1 MYKEF
6 EDINSLMEAVVA
18 DKHAEGAGSYVAN
31 RYPVRF
37 VLFDNF
43 SDSSEFVNRM
53 ASKTTVITISEWME
67 AGYPDVMTTSSKLAD
82 NIIVLPQKVEKDD
95 LVVTPFS
102 ELARFYNNGNLKEFD
117 ALIGTIKSM
126 ENHDKADYS
135 EHHRRIYI
143 PIVGLAGKMAR
154 FHDDSQAMIW
164 SLRGSAGGDT
174 YNMVLTNGSLY
185 GIRGLE
191 DTYSIVR
198 SVHEW
203 LKAWDDQSLTS
214 TILCSSPSIYANRE
228 YAQPDNAFH
237 YCTCANAYELL
248 TKGLGL
254 DLNFL
259 PHGKEYEGYWERLA
273 GEIDIRHFRFD
284 DFFNHKY
291 DIYQLTDYGVFIKTW
306 FEFSDPYMRWLL
318 SAYYTHKF
326 CRRGYICQVLTDIRN
341 YTDVEFVTALETK
354 IFDSDNPE
362 QEIEERRAALET
374 AARQDVVIAEE
385 AQEQIREALERMA
398 KADGYQAALKYMTT
412 ATYAEKL
419 LMIKWL
425 AEGSISTADIKDIYP
440 ALYSYLQPSSTTTAE
455 GTGWIDQYID
465 DYKSAKLANQYTDKV
480 RERIMEVNG
489 TTARFNNWYS
499 CFKTTRTLLDNR
511 KDIEVYF
518 WVDGLGIDWIPFI
531 RDIIKKH
538 ENDGQYLNEIMVGKA
553 LLPTTTSVNKEDLE
567 RLTGGK
573 LEKSGDI
580 DEAAHHT
587 RKYPR
592 YIIDDMATVEKTI
605 DTILKK
611 NPGRKIAIVSDHG
624 ISFLSQLC
632 EGLNLKGFESDHGG
646 RLARKRQGD
655 ATSDDKYKVLDDK
668 RTVCALRHN
677 SLIAKIPEGAGC
689 HGGCTPEEV
698 LVPVFIV
705 SNEKAKTN
713 WTAILKTWELKTSAP
728 QAVITIKGLN
738 GTDKPYVIYNGK
750 KYNLTKIT
758 GDDYQTERMELNAQV
773 KELKLQIGTQSKT
786 FSIKINI
793 GVEEDNDFMDF

>member
-1 MYKEF
+1 MYKAF
-6 EDINSLMEAVVA
+6 DDIDSLMEAVGA
-18 DKHAEGAGSYVAN
+18 DKHAEGAGAYIAN

-43 SDSSEFVNRM
+43 TDSSEFVNRM
-53 ASKTTVITISEWME
+53 ADKTAVIKISKWME
-67 AGYPDVMTTSSKLAD
+67 EDYPDVMTTSSKLAD
-82 NIIVLPQKVEKDD
+82 HIVLLPQKVLKTD

-135 EHHRRIYI
+135 VYHRRIYI

-154 FHDDSQAMIW
+154 FHDDSQAIIW
-164 SLRGSAGGDT
+164 SLKGSVGGDT
-174 YNMVLTNGSLY
+174 YNMMLTNGSLY
-185 GIRGLE
+185 GVRGLE
-191 DTYSIVR
+191 GSYTIVR

-203 LKAWDDQSLTS
+203 LKAWDDQNLTS
-214 TILCSSPSIYANRE
+214 TILCTSPSIYANRE

-254 DLNFL
+254 GLDFL
-259 PHGKEYEGYWERLA
+259 PHGEKYEGYWERLA
-273 GEIDIRHFRFD
+273 SEIDIRNFRFD

-306 FEFSDPYMRWLL
+306 FEFDDPYMRWLL

-326 CRRGYICQVLTDIRN
+326 CSRGYICQVLMDIRD
-341 YTDVEFVTALETK
+341 YTNVEFVTALEIN
-354 IFDSDNPE
+354 IFHSDTPE
-362 QEIEERRAALET
+362 QVIEERRAALQ
-374 AARQDVVIAEE
+374 AAAAQGVVITEE
-385 AQEQIREALERMA
+385 AQEQISKALECRA

-419 LMIKWL
+419 LIIKWL
-425 AEGSISTADIKDIYP
+425 AEGNVSVSDIKDIYP
-440 ALYSYLQPSSTTTAE
+440 PLYSYMQPSSTLSLEDAT
-455 GTGWIDQYID
+455 WIDPYID
-465 DYKSAKLANQYTDKV
+465 DYKHAKLANKYTDEVKG
-480 RERIMEVNG
+480 RIMEVNG
-489 TTARFNNWYS
+489 SVTKFSKWYHS
-499 CFKTTRTLLDNR
+499 YKTTRSLLSDR
-511 KDIEVYF
+511 SDIEVYF
-518 WVDGLGIDWIPFI
+518 WVDGLGIDWIPYI
-531 RDIIKKH
+531 QDIIKKH
-538 ENDGQYLNEIMVGKA
+538 NNEGFYLNEILVGKA
-553 LLPTTTSVNKEDLE
+553 LLPTVTSVNKEDLE
-567 RLTGGK
+567 KLTGSR
-573 LEKSGDI
+573 LDKSGDI
-580 DEAAHHT
+580 DEAAHQM
-587 RKYPR
+587 RKYPQ

-605 DTILKK
+605 DTILKN

-646 RLARKRQGD
+646 RLARKQSGE

-677 SLIAKIPEGAGC
+677 SLCAKIPEGTGC

-705 SNEKAKTN
+705 SNEKAKTY
-713 WTAILKTWELKTSAP
+713 WTAILKTGELKMSAP

-738 GTDKPYVIYNGK
+738 SIDKPYVVYNGR
-750 KYNLTKIT
+750 KYNLIKTT
-758 GDDYQTERMELNAQV
+758 GDDYQTERMELSSQV
-773 KELKLQIGTQSKT
+773 KELTLRIGSQSKT
-786 FSIKINI
+786 FSMKINI
-793 GVEEDNDFMDF
+793 GVEEDENFMGF